1 MIEYLAMSISGYLD
15 DVNLEQCQISALNHI
30 QCIAVISSNEAREEV
45 LMKIRSINSNNA
57 EQTLSILNT
66 FIEHRVPITIRVHCN
81 KMKQLSQDTHYRN
94 LFETGTS
101 GGTTCQ
107 KSRQNGENRK
117 FGNAYDSVD
126 AFDRPKYGCLNIGL
140 QSYGCHRASH
150 YGDAYFVLNNDTVR
164 GRITITFQNSLGLS
178 ADQVG
183 TLKYHNH
190 LLKTLSDEELK
201 ELIDTALYGT
211 RGDYKQKSYREIQ
224 IHGPIQLN
232 RDIYSLH
239 VPQKY
244 RFTADQVVFKQFAE
258 EKRCKL
264 VWF

>member
-1 MIEYLAMSISGYLD
+1 MTKIEYIGGVY
-15 DVNLEQCQISALNHI
+15 LEQCQISAINYIESKARSL
-30 QCIAVISSNEAREEV
+30 SNGAREEV
-45 LMKIRSINSNNA
+45 LMKIRSNSSNNA
-57 EQTLSILNT
+57 EQTLSILND
-66 FIEHRVPITIRVHCN
+66 FIEHQVPITIRVYCN

-107 KSRQNGENRK
+107 KSRKNAENRK
-117 FGNAYDSVD
+117 FGNAYDRVK

-140 QSYGCHRASH
+140 QSYGCHRASR
-150 YGDAYFVLNNDTVR
+150 YGDAYFVLNNNTVR
-164 GRITITFQNSLGLS
+164 GRATVTFKNSKALS

-190 LLKTLSDEELK
+190 LLNTLSDEELK
-201 ELIDTALYGT
+201 ELINIALCGK

-239 VPQKY
+239 VPSKYKYQSEEAFIRRFCKQKG
-244 RFTADQVVFKQFAE
+244 
-258 EKRCKL
+258 CKL